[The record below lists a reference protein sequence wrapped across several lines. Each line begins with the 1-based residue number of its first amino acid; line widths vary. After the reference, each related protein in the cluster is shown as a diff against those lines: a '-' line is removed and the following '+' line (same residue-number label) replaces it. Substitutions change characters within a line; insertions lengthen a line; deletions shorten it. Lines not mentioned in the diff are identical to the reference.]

1 VNRGRGVI
9 GIDTKVQ
16 VINLERA
23 VERRRRMTDLLTER
37 GVPFEFFP
45 AMSGTS
51 APEESRRTYDRAERI
66 RRFGYDLSDAEIG
79 CALSHQ
85 ACVRRAYEAGWSHVV
100 VMEDDVTLADDFA
113 EVLTRVLD
121 LDERYELVRL
131 WGGRKR
137 PTRFRARLTAGRTLE
152 RLLGPSSGT
161 VCHVLNRRGMEK
173 FLRAQERVVMQV
185 DVAMDRYW
193 ENGLETFAVRP
204 YPVGLADVPSQI
216 GTERDDTPWRR
227 DRNWSL
233 RARLKVGKWLDRI
246 RRELH
251 NLRTWFADRAD
262 DRRNA

>member
-1 VNRGRGVI
+1 VVAI
-9 GIDTKVQ
+9 ETKVQ
-16 VINLERA
+16 VVNLERA
-23 VERRRRMTDLLTER
+23 VERRRRMTALLTER

-45 AMSGTS
+45 AMSGSS
-51 APEESRRTYDRAERI
+51 APEALRRKYDSAERI

-85 ACVRRAYEAGWSHVV
+85 ACVRRAYEAGWDRVV

-113 EVLTRVLD
+113 EVLERVLG
-121 LDERYELVRL
+121 LHQRYELVRL
-131 WGGRKR
+131 WGGRNR

-152 RLLGPSSGT
+152 RLLAPPCGA
-161 VCHVLNRRGMEK
+161 VCHALSRRGMEK
-173 FLRAQERVVMQV
+173 FLRSQERVVMQV

-216 GTERDDTPWRR
+216 EGERDNAPWRR
-227 DRNWSL
+227 DKNWSL
-233 RARLKVGKWLDRI
+233 RARLKVGKWRDRAE
-246 RRELH
+246 RELH
-251 NLRTWFADRAD
+251 NLRTWFADRAE